1 MVLIVSAY
9 SFIVWPKCD
18 AQAFKNSS
26 NWSKFNC
33 IEIEF
38 LLMEVKLN
46 MSSITSPNK
55 TPLSKSII
63 KDIKTSQKRQKNS
76 EIGEGKRD
84 LWGYKL
90 EEQ

>member
-1 MVLIVSAY
+1 
-9 SFIVWPKCD
+9 
-18 AQAFKNSS
+18 
-26 NWSKFNC
+26 
-33 IEIEF
+33 
-38 LLMEVKLN
+38 MEVKLN

-84 LWGYKL
+84 L
-90 EEQ
+90 